1 MNKHS
6 KQEPTTIGHM
16 FMGKT
21 CMQSEKQHF
30 CFFWGGVTFEIN
42 KTKAHLKTCLTHKRS
57 NYEVRCEKTPKN
69 KISSFFL
76 HEYGKNVK
84 FKVKFF
90 LFSIILFLHF

>member
-30 CFFWGGVTFEIN
+30 CFFLGGVTFEIN

-57 NYEVRCEKTPKN
+57 NYEVSFEKKPEKQ
-69 KISSFFL
+69 KLIFL
-76 HEYGKNVK
+76 
-84 FKVKFF
+84 
-90 LFSIILFLHF
+90 SA